1 MKLLLCAVILVMQS
15 FQDCPHLDDQL
26 HDQLLLRSYVLILSY
41 PETSKLCLKD
51 LSPDVRRELNER
63 LKDEAVGQKFLRFFG
78 LQKNIP
84 PNIFH
89 SGKGILDYIG
99 FLFPDTPVSVL
110 KECFEALQ
118 LYDFA
123 EFLVAKAR
131 PRSLHSVLSS
141 EEVEKLNTGNL
152 LTNFHSNA
160 HMAVLIFNDSA
171 ESVNAQK
178 IEKFFGDLNVRN
190 EVTFMDSTLKVGKRR
205 ELSNLKRKIQNKR
218 NLEQSINEN
227 EDLPRYLH
235 FSEYGR
241 LGTLRNELAILRKEL
256 DEKSELMKELEE
268 SNKREKT
275 NVVTT
280 MENLLSNQGWLQKR
294 NFSFQLF

>member
-1 MKLLLCAVILVMQS
+1 M
-15 FQDCPHLDDQL
+15 
-26 HDQLLLRSYVLILSY
+26 
-41 PETSKLCLKD
+41 
-51 LSPDVRRELNER
+51 
-63 LKDEAVGQKFLRFFG
+63 
-78 LQKNIP
+78 
-84 PNIFH
+84 
-89 SGKGILDYIG
+89 
-99 FLFPDTPVSVL
+99 
-110 KECFEALQ
+110 
-118 LYDFA
+118 
-123 EFLVAKAR
+123 R

-160 HMAVLIFNDSA
+160 HMTVLIFSDSA
-171 ESVNAQK
+171 ESVNAKK

-227 EDLPRYLH
+227 EDLPSYFH
-235 FSEYGR
+235 FSEYR
-241 LGTLRNELAILRKEL
+241 RLRNELAILRKEL

-268 SNKREKT
+268 SNKRAKT

>member
-1 MKLLLCAVILVMQS
+1 M
-15 FQDCPHLDDQL
+15 
-26 HDQLLLRSYVLILSY
+26 
-41 PETSKLCLKD
+41 
-51 LSPDVRRELNER
+51 RRELNER

-89 SGKGILDYIG
+89 FGEGILDHIG
-99 FLFPDTPVSVL
+99 YLFPDTPVSVL

-123 EFLVAKAR
+123 EFLAAKVR

-152 LTNFHSNA
+152 ITNFHSNA
-160 HMAVLIFNDSA
+160 HMAVFIFNDSA

-178 IEKFFGDLNVRN
+178 IGKFFGDLNVRN
-190 EVTFMDSTLKVGKRR
+190 EITFMHSTLKVEKRR
-205 ELSNLKRKIQNKR
+205 ELSDLKRKIQKKR
-218 NLEQSINEN
+218 NLEQRILEI
-227 EDLPRYLH
+227 EDR
-235 FSEYGR
+235 FSYSQIPGHR
-241 LGTLRNELAILRKEL
+241 GPVTLRNELAILREEL
-256 DEKSELMKELEE
+256 GEKRELMKELEE
-268 SNKREKT
+268 SNKRAKT

-280 MENLLSNQGWLQKR
+280 MENLLSNEGWLQKR
-294 NFSFQLF
+294 NFSVRGQLF

>member
-1 MKLLLCAVILVMQS
+1 M
-15 FQDCPHLDDQL
+15 
-26 HDQLLLRSYVLILSY
+26 
-41 PETSKLCLKD
+41 
-51 LSPDVRRELNER
+51 RRELNER

-84 PNIFH
+84 PDISH

-123 EFLVAKAR
+123 EFLAAKMR

-160 HMAVLIFNDSA
+160 HMTVLIFSDSA
-171 ESVNAQK
+171 ESVNAKK

-227 EDLPRYLH
+227 EDLPSYFH
-235 FSEYGR
+235 FSEYR
-241 LGTLRNELAILRKEL
+241 RLRNELAILRKEL

-268 SNKREKT
+268 SNKRAKT

>member
-1 MKLLLCAVILVMQS
+1 M
-15 FQDCPHLDDQL
+15 
-26 HDQLLLRSYVLILSY
+26 
-41 PETSKLCLKD
+41 
-51 LSPDVRRELNER
+51 RRELNER

-89 SGKGILDYIG
+89 SGKGILEYIG
-99 FLFPDTPVSVL
+99 YLFPDTPVSVL

-123 EFLVAKAR
+123 EFLAAKVR

-160 HMAVLIFNDSA
+160 HIAVLIFNDSD

-190 EVTFMDSTLKVGKRR
+190 AVTFMDSTLKVGKRR
-205 ELSNLKRKIQNKR
+205 ELSDLKRTTQKKR
-218 NLEQSINEN
+218 NLEQRIPEN
-227 EDLPRYLH
+227 EDQSLYSH
-235 FSEYGR
+235 FPEYGR
-241 LGTLRNELAILRKEL
+241 LGTLRNELAILREEL
-256 DEKSELMKELEE
+256 DEKSELVKELEE
-268 SNKREKT
+268 INRRAKT
-275 NVVTT
+275 NIVTT
-280 MENLLSNQGWLQKR
+280 TENLLSNQGWLQKR
-294 NFSFQLF
+294 NFSVRGQLF